1 MLSEDSVLK
10 WYNTSHSAKGKT
22 VFLEQMKTFVEWLQ
36 NAEEGK
42 HFKTTSVVTKVI
54 SVAFRTWKRRNYAD
68 FQQLSQKCQVIL
80 SNGTHI

>member
-1 MLSEDSVLK
+1 MYKSNMYSSADVLSEDSVLK

-42 HFKTTSVVTKVI
+42 HLFSYCI
-54 SVAFRTWKRRNYAD
+54 
-68 FQQLSQKCQVIL
+68 
-80 SNGTHI
+80 